1 MAQTGTIN
9 WFEDELEDVLN
20 GPDDLVGTYLR
31 GKSDDMYKIAEAA
44 APIQKPQN
52 FSWSPRKSDSYM
64 PDSMG
69 FLQGKIRPHMG
80 YTNKGTLFAGV
91 NAPYGPTLFLEKP
104 ARQLHRAY
112 PFLST
117 ALYSVTSA

>member
-1 MAQTGTIN
+1 MAEVGAVN
-9 WFEDELEDVLN
+9 WFEAELEDVLN
-20 GPDDLVGTYLR
+20 GPDDLVGRYLQD
-31 GKSDDMYKIAEAA
+31 KAETMEKVALAA
-44 APIQKPQN
+44 APVQKPQN

-69 FLQGKIRPHMG
+69 FLQGKIRFHMG
-80 YTNKGTLFAGV
+80 YTTKGTLFAGV

-104 ARQLHRAY
+104 AKQLHRAY

>member
-1 MAQTGTIN
+1 MPQAGVVN
-9 WFEDELEDVLN
+9 WREGELEDVLN
-20 GPDDLVGTYLR
+20 GPGGLVGKFLQE
-31 GKSDDMYKIAEAA
+31 KSEGMTDVALGA
-44 APIQKPQN
+44 APLQKPQN
-52 FSWSPRKSDSYM
+52 FSWGHRSDSYM

-69 FLQGKIRPHMG
+69 FLKASIRPHMG
-80 YTNKGTLFAGV
+80 YTKSGTIFAGV

-104 ARQLHRAY
+104 ARQLRRAY